1 MRRGLHLGVEM
12 EYCRLIMRR
21 WKIVAIVT
29 LCLFPA
35 LVAFGQGKVFHLV
48 LDGSINPASKDFV
61 LRAITQAEDEQGS
74 LLVIELNTPGGLGES
89 MRDIVMA
96 ELASTVPIVVFVGPS
111 GARAASAGV
120 LITLAADVAA
130 MAPGTNIGAAHPVE
144 LISGG
149 ASSDKTMTEKITNDA
164 VAFAKSVAQER
175 GRNVEWAEK
184 AVRESSSLTAT
195 EALDQGVVD
204 LIADDLSDLLSQ
216 LDGYVLA
223 DGRVLHTAGATIEEI
238 RPTLRER
245 LLSYLT
251 DPNVVYV
258 LFILGLIGIIFEFF
272 HPGIGFGLVMG
283 GICLILAFLG
293 MQVLPVNIVGV
304 ILIIFGSGLMV
315 LDAFTPTHG
324 ILTSGGVTS
333 LIIGSFTL
341 FDIHNRVIGLSWV
354 TIILV
359 VGTMTALFV
368 FVISKA
374 LLIQRKSPAIGS
386 KFLVGMNGEAKIS
399 LDPQGT
405 VFVNGEYWKARSLEG
420 RISPGEDVTIVGM
433 EGRTLLVRRARQSS
447 SSSGVSHTTEREKG

>member
-1 MRRGLHLGVEM
+1 MM
-12 EYCRLIMRR
+12 YCNSAMKR
-21 WKIVAIVT
+21 WMIVAAIVV
-29 LCLFPA
+29 LLLLPLA
-35 LVAFGQGKVFHLV
+35 AFGQGAIFHVV
-48 LDGSINPASKDFV
+48 LDGSINPISKNFV
-61 LRAITQAEDEQGS
+61 LSAISQAEQAHGS

-96 ELASTVPIVVFVGPS
+96 ELASTVPIVVFVGPA

-130 MAPGTNIGAAHPVE
+130 MAPGTNIGAAHPVN

-184 AVRESSSLTAT
+184 AVRESSSLTAS
-195 EALDQGVVD
+195 EALDQGVIN
-204 LIADDLSDLLSQ
+204 LLADDFAGLLQ
-216 LDGYVLA
+216 HLDGYVLP
-223 DGRVLHTAGATIEEI
+223 DGRVLHTAGVPIEEI

-245 LLSYLT
+245 LLDHLA

-258 LFILGLIGIIFEFF
+258 LFILGLFGMIFEFF

-283 GICLILAFLG
+283 VICLVLAFLG
-293 MQVLPVNIVGV
+293 LQILPVNIVGV
-304 ILIIFGSGLMV
+304 ILILFGTGLMV

-324 ILTSGGVTS
+324 ILTMGGVTS
-333 LIIGSFTL
+333 LLIGSFAL
-341 FDIHNRVIGLSWV
+341 FNIHNRAIGLSWV
-354 TIILV
+354 TIIVV

-374 LLIQRKSPAIGS
+374 LLIQRKPPAIG
-386 KFLVGMNGEAKIS
+386 KDALIGMRGEARSSINPTGK
-399 LDPQGT
+399 
-405 VFVNGEYWKARSLEG
+405 VFVHGEYWKARSLAG
-420 RISPGEDVTIVGM
+420 RIPSGEAVTVVGR
-433 EGRTLLVRRARQSS
+433 EGKTLLVRQSRSS
-447 SSSGVSHTTEREKG
+447 SETPLTTKTREG